1 MAEPK
6 RSTVSTR
13 STEPRQAK
21 PNGKAEADG
30 DSSERLSIG
39 ELAKLTSV
47 SSRTVRYYEGL
58 GILPEPERSPGG
70 TRRYPPEHKFY
81 IEGALALKEVGFS
94 LEEIRLLGQF
104 ALDRPISKA
113 DRVRATEIIRSKMQA
128 LEHKIRVLEHLR
140 DNFAESESKANSVRS
155 RRELT
160 KVLQTVR
167 EQDPSA
173 ARS

>member
-1 MAEPK
+1 MAEQR
-6 RSTVSTR
+6 RSTVSTG
-13 STEPRQAK
+13 STKPRRTK
-21 PNGKAEADG
+21 PNGKSEAVG
-30 DSSERLSIG
+30 ASSERLSIG

-47 SSRTVRYYEGL
+47 SSRTLRYYEEL

-70 TRRYPPEHKFY
+70 TRRYPPEHMFY
-81 IEGALALKEVGFS
+81 IEGALALKELGFS

-104 ALDRPISKA
+104 ALDRPISAA
-113 DRVRATEIIRSKMQA
+113 DRARASEIIRSKMKV
-128 LEHKIRVLEHLR
+128 LEHKILILEHLR
-140 DNFAESESKANSVRS
+140 DIFAASQSKASSGRS

-167 EQDPSA
+167 EQEPSA